1 MGDYTGKYV
10 PRPFFKRIS
19 LEESDSGQ
27 ETIATVD
34 IVLKTNQLS
43 DLHDIKGN
51 LKLGLI
57 KISNPLVFRSISS
70 PRARMTLLNEIK
82 KSTNIKGASLT
93 EAETRT
99 IDISSPGTTG
109 TEYYNQTTNNI
120 NIMHTEKFHIDGHD
134 PKFLAFIA
142 VVCYQSDDSARMNPS
157 LSEITTEIVIRGGNT
172 IKSARLLTAP
182 NSKSPAEYSVPHVG
196 ANVWAGPVQ
205 TRIAGL
211 NATQFVGTAPDGAII
226 PLEETSVPN
235 TTVQD
240 FREIAAVKNLQ
251 ISNAIS
257 QKPTFSPPGGKAHGG
272 NMKRPTNAYFSNIH
286 LAVDPMEGCRFQFSM
301 NLAEIIKDY
310 SQFSR
315 LISSETESGDVSLD
329 YENLNFEKVL
339 NLSKI
344 KLLTIKRR
352 KMHHLDKN
360 NQTSLMAAL
369 QPNSHMEAST
379 DEETIIVQTSAPGN
393 LLIPK
398 EHSRIE
404 SSQYG
409 EQVTKRVGSI
419 TELDNIFFQPMTD
432 KNGRNVPLF
441 QFRHFSGTDYDVE
454 NIDGLYRYSVE
465 IEIEDGTVALLKEMI
480 KNLQTSLG
488 DLEEYHVHI
497 TSEAKSTKSN
507 FNITSNNFIN
517 AHELNATAALG
528 TKKPWMTAATYLA
541 DVAKTFNIKIPPN
554 LVGAG
559 HTSEGPGIG
568 MISENIEE
576 NLYLISSPST
586 GSIKGIFLL
595 ITAIQQTLNKLNS
608 ILELSSGGA
617 QRKGNDSKMESSGLG
632 NRNPSTAFTIEHKFE
647 ETFDAS
653 WFKAA
658 GFDYL
663 DSGTQTEKGLMN
675 IDIRE
680 FEKRTRNETLKY
692 FTPQAIEAG
701 RIMPDTKFEDFLKT
715 TEISFLT
722 PQTIHL
728 PEIKYD
734 MLSSN
739 PDTHALKT
747 LIDIISYKKSGH
759 TSEGDYEQEESVG
772 ALATQE
778 NKMEAKIR
786 SILLDLLSPQGCT
799 VEEKQPTPTKDDAN
813 NEVLAEDILGNNLA
827 TKSDSQETPK
837 SDNSL
842 TTFKNEIPL
851 SLNINNI
858 LAPLI
863 FIGDLNILE
872 ESIRLRNFNINSKNF
887 TQSEPGPRKILPNH
901 LKGLIADSA
910 GDATVVHNW
919 YGGNNSIEKIAF
931 FIIHYKTLAIIEVMT
946 GFRSGNLRDPIW
958 KRISPE
964 LVQTATSSDK
974 RSLLCRF
981 RPYLNVKKGFIPN
994 AMANLP
1000 THNEHFLINVLN
1012 APAPTSTIA
1021 QFAAITPNILDS
1033 LENNALLSIDNELIN
1048 THIIPATA
1056 PVSTPGRAATAA
1068 TTATA
1073 TAATMRTTTTTT
1085 RGGY

>member
-57 KISNPLVFRSISS
+57 RISNPLVFRSISS

-109 TEYYNQTTNNI
+109 TEYYNQTTNNT

-134 PKFLAFIA
+134 PNFLAFIA
-142 VVCYQSDDSARMNPS
+142 VVCYQSDDNAPMNPT
-157 LSEITTEIVIRGGNT
+157 LSEVTTEIAIRGGNA

-182 NSKSPAEYSVPHVG
+182 NPKSPAEYSVPHVG

-205 TRIAGL
+205 ISSVDL
-211 NATQFVGTAPDGAII
+211 NTTKFAGTAADGTTV

-240 FREIAAVKNLQ
+240 FREIASIKNLQ

-257 QKPTFSPPGGKAHGG
+257 QRPIFNPPGGKTHGG
-272 NMKRPTNAYFSNIH
+272 NMKQPTNAYFSNIH
-286 LAVDPMEGCRFQFSM
+286 LAVDPMEGCRFQFSI

-315 LISSETESGDVSLD
+315 LISSETENGDISLD
-329 YENLNFEKVL
+329 YENFNFEKVL

-352 KMHHLDKN
+352 RMHHLDKN

-369 QPNSHMEAST
+369 QPNSRMEAST

-432 KNGRNVPLF
+432 KNGRNIPLF
-441 QFRHFSGTDYDVE
+441 QFRHLSGTDYDVE

-480 KNLQTSLG
+480 KNLQTSLD
-488 DLEEYHVHI
+488 DLEEYHIHVI
-497 TSEAKSTKSN
+497 SEAKNTKSN
-507 FNITSNNFIN
+507 FNIKSNNFIN
-517 AHELNATAALG
+517 AHELNATAALD
-528 TKKPWMTAATYLA
+528 TKKPWMSAATYLA

-554 LVGAG
+554 LIGAG
-559 HTSEGPGIG
+559 HASEGPGIG

-586 GSIKGIFLL
+586 GSIKGISLL

-632 NRNPSTAFTIEHKFE
+632 NRSPSTAFTIEHKFE

-653 WFKAA
+653 WFKEA

-680 FEKRTRNETLKY
+680 FEKRTRNETKKY

-701 RIMPDTKFEDFLKT
+701 KIIPDTKFEDFLET

-739 PDTHALKT
+739 PDKHALKT
-747 LIDIISYKKSGH
+747 LIDIVSYKKSGH
-759 TSEGDYEQEESVG
+759 ASEGDYEQEESVG
-772 ALATQE
+772 GLTTQE
-778 NKMEAKIR
+778 NKMEARIR
-786 SILLDLLSPQGCT
+786 STLLDLLSPQSCT
-799 VEEKQPTPTKDDAN
+799 VEEKQPTPTKDDAAD
-813 NEVLAEDILGNNLA
+813 EVLKEDILGISLT
-827 TKSDSQETPK
+827 TKSDSQAAPK
-837 SDNSL
+837 PDNSL

-872 ESIRLRNFNINSKNF
+872 ESIRLRNFNINSKSF
-887 TQSEPGPRKILPNH
+887 TQIEPGPRKILPNH
-901 LKGLIADSA
+901 LKSLIADSA

-919 YGGNNSIEKIAF
+919 YAANNSIEKMAF
-931 FIIHYKTLAIIEVMT
+931 FIIHYKTLATIEVMT
-946 GFRSGNLRDPIW
+946 GFRGGNLRDPIW
-958 KRISPE
+958 KRITSG

-981 RPYLNVKKGFIPN
+981 RPYLNTKKGFIPN

-1000 THNEHFLINVLN
+1000 AHNEHFLINVLN
-1012 APAPTSTIA
+1012 TSAPTSTVAQIA
-1021 QFAAITPNILDS
+1021 AMTPNILDS
-1033 LENNALLSIDNELIN
+1033 LENNALLNIDNELIN
-1048 THIIPATA
+1048 THIIVAA
-1056 PVSTPGRAATAA
+1056 PVATAA
-1068 TTATA
+1068 GMPAVTP
-1073 TAATMRTTTTTT
+1073 AAAMGTTTTTT
-1085 RGGY
+1085 GGGY